1 MTRLKCG
8 GFILALR
15 FNHTMSDG
23 YGMIQFMMAMGD
35 FARGAR
41 SPSILPVWQRYL
53 LNARDPPRVTCEH
66 HAYDEVAD
74 TKGSINIPLEN
85 MAHRSFFFGPTEVSS
100 LRRFVPH
107 RLSQCSMFELL
118 TACLWRCH
126 TIAIQPDRNEEVR
139 ILCLINARPRFN
151 RLLPIG
157 YYGNAFAISAA
168 VTTTQKLCENSLG
181 YALELVKKA
190 KNEVTKE
197 YMQSLADLM
206 VIRGRPNFTTVRS
219 YVVSD
224 VTHVGLR
231 EVDFGWG
238 QATYGG
244 PAKGG
249 LSFFPGVSFYIPSK
263 NGLGEDGI
271 IVPIY
276 LPTPAME
283 RFVKELD
290 GLLRD
295 KTIVSSL

>member
-1 MTRLKCG
+1 MHVPPVSYLCGKDISLTRG
-8 GFILALR
+8 
-15 FNHTMSDG
+15 T
-23 YGMIQFMMAMGD
+23 
-35 FARGAR
+35 
-41 SPSILPVWQRYL
+41 
-53 LNARDPPRVTCEH
+53 H

-74 TKGSINIPLEN
+74 AKGSINIPLEN
-85 MAHRSFFFGPTEVSS
+85 MAHCSFFFGPTEVSA
-100 LRRFVPH
+100 LQRFVPH
-107 RLSQCSMFELL
+107 HLSQYSMFELL
-118 TACLWRCH
+118 TACLWRCR

-139 ILCLINARPRFN
+139 ILCLMNARPRFN
-151 RLLPIG
+151 RLLHIG

-181 YALELVKKA
+181 YALEVVKKA

-238 QATYGG
+238 KAIYGG

-249 LSFFPGVSFYIPSK
+249 AGSFPGVSFYIPSK
-263 NGLGEDGI
+263 NGLGEDEI
-271 IVPIY
+271 IVPIC